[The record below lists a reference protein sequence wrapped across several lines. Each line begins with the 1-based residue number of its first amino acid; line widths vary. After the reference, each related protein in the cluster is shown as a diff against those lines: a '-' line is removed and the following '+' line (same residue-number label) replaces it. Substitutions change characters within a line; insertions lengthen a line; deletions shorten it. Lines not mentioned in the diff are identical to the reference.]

1 MSSEQNL
8 NSENPP
14 DDRSLVRTILNIVAT
29 RSEMARLELAIARNN
44 AVKTVVYGAVGAF
57 FAVLS
62 IIFVSIAVLAV
73 FWEEHRIFAACVLA
87 GFYVVLTLIFI
98 GRARNLAANMPYA
111 FTMTSQ
117 VLKEDLQS
125 ILAHPAEP
133 RQAEENSAG
142 DAADTPSR
150 ASSAEDL
157 EARIRELQEK
167 IDKGN

>member
-1 MSSEQNL
+1 MSNEQNL

-44 AVKTVVYGAVGAF
+44 AVRTVIYGFAGAF

-73 FWEEHRIFAACVLA
+73 FWEDHRIFAACVLA
-87 GFYVVLTLIFI
+87 GFYVVLTLFFI

-111 FTMTSQ
+111 FSMTSQ

-125 ILAHPAEP
+125 LLARPEST
-133 RQAEENSAG
+133 REEAQ
-142 DAADTPSR
+142 DAAGKTAPETPH
-150 ASSAEDL
+150 ASSPQDL
-157 EARIRELQEK
+157 EARIRDLQEK

>member
-1 MSSEQNL
+1 MSNEQNL

-44 AVKTVVYGAVGAF
+44 AVKTVVFGAMGAF

-133 RQAEENSAG
+133 PQTEENGAG
-142 DAADTPSR
+142 GAADTPSGT
-150 ASSAEDL
+150 SSAQDL
-157 EARIRELQEK
+157 EARIRDLQEK

>member
-87 GFYVVLTLIFI
+87 GFYVILTLIFI

-150 ASSAEDL
+150 SSSAEDL
-157 EARIRELQEK
+157 EARIRDLQEK

>member
-87 GFYVVLTLIFI
+87 GFYVILTLIFI

-133 RQAEENSAG
+133 QTAEESGAG

-150 ASSAEDL
+150 ASSAQDL
-157 EARIRELQEK
+157 EARIRDLQEK

>member
-1 MSSEQNL
+1 MSNEQNL

-44 AVKTVVYGAVGAF
+44 AVRTVIYGFAGAF

-73 FWEEHRIFAACVLA
+73 FWEDHRIFAACVLA

-157 EARIRELQEK
+157 EARIRDLQEK